1 MNIGDTPMAH
11 EISMKNRESLLVEQE
26 AQDITAPKYCVE
38 VQIRCDSK
46 VIWIHVDG
54 QTVLRISQIPRLI
67 LIDDRK

>member
-1 MNIGDTPMAH
+1 MNMGDTAMAH

-26 AQDITAPKYCVE
+26 AQDITAPKYRVE
-38 VQIRCDSK
+38 IQISYDSK
-46 VIWIHVDG
+46 VVRIHVDG